1 MACVTGDFRA
11 LVENEGHLA
20 TKMRSKPSRNFSLS
34 LRRSSKH
41 PIINYLPR
49 EIAWTI
55 GGRFLVLPLSP
66 PLSHSQSQEP
76 WPWSARAC
84 IAIQIMPSFLNLLDP
99 PMVKQSS
106 QGESTGKGVTEEAV
120 WNAWV
125 SHSHNIFK
133 SVAYISPDASGR
145 EVCYQ
150 YQTPSKLPRL
160 VSSPSAGVEISSCS
174 LAELKWGL
182 VWDVFFCSQ
191 GVL

>member
-1 MACVTGDFRA
+1 MTSHEMACVTGDFRA
-11 LVENEGHLA
+11 LVENEGYLV
-20 TKMRSKPSRNFSLS
+20 TKMRSKSSRNFSLS

-55 GGRFLVLPLSP
+55 GGRVLVLPLSP

-84 IAIQIMPSFLNLLDP
+84 RAIQIMPSFLNLLDP

-125 SHSHNIFK
+125 SPSHNIFK
-133 SVAYISPDASGR
+133 SVAFISPNGSRR

-150 YQTPSKLPRL
+150 YQTPSEPRDL
-160 VSSPSAGVEISSCS
+160 SPVLR
-174 LAELKWGL
+174 LA
-182 VWDVFFCSQ
+182 
-191 GVL
+191 

>member
-1 MACVTGDFRA
+1 MTSHEMACVTGDFRA
-11 LVENEGHLA
+11 LVENEGYLA
-20 TKMRSKPSRNFSLS
+20 TKMRSKSSRNFSLS

-66 PLSHSQSQEP
+66 PLSYSQSQEP

-84 IAIQIMPSFLNLLDP
+84 RAIQIMPSFLNLLDP

-106 QGESTGKGVTEEAV
+106 QGESTGKGVTEEAI

-125 SHSHNIFK
+125 SPSHNIFK
-133 SVAYISPDASGR
+133 SVAFISPNASRR

-150 YQTPSKLPRL
+150 YQTPSEPRDL
-160 VSSPSAGVEISSCS
+160 SPVLR
-174 LAELKWGL
+174 LA
-182 VWDVFFCSQ
+182 
-191 GVL
+191 